1 MILAIKIEKKQTEIP
16 IEIGDLKFAF
26 DVTDESIKNFR
37 ENAIK
42 IQMELEGLEN
52 KEDENLELSKD
63 ILRKGF
69 DLMLGEGAFEK
80 IYQMTPSIPYLL
92 NYFIQLV
99 DGLTEEINDI
109 GAIQERAN
117 KYLRKKK

>member
-1 MILAIKIEKKQTEIP
+1 MAIKIEKKQTEIP

-26 DVTDESIKNFR
+26 DVTDESIQRFR

-42 IQMELEGLEN
+42 IQQELEVIDDEEEDFN
-52 KEDENLELSKD
+52 KAKD
-63 ILRKGF
+63 ILKKGF
-69 DLMLGEGAFEK
+69 DVILGDGAFERV
-80 IYQMTPSIPYLL
+80 YQMTPSIPYLL

>member
-1 MILAIKIEKKQTEIP
+1 MAIKIEKKQTEIP

>member
-1 MILAIKIEKKQTEIP
+1 LAIKIEKKQTEIP

-26 DVTDESIKNFR
+26 DVTDESIQRFR

-42 IQMELEGLEN
+42 IQQELEVIDDEEEDFN
-52 KEDENLELSKD
+52 KAKD
-63 ILRKGF
+63 ILKKGF
-69 DLMLGEGAFEK
+69 DVILGDGAFERV
-80 IYQMTPSIPYLL
+80 YQMTPSIPYLL

>member
-26 DVTDESIKNFR
+26 DVTDESIQRFR

-42 IQMELEGLEN
+42 IQQELEAIDDEEEDFN
-52 KEDENLELSKD
+52 KAKD

-69 DLMLGEGAFEK
+69 DVILGDGAFEEV
-80 IYQMTPSIPYLL
+80 YQMTPSIPYLL
-92 NYFIQLV
+92 NYFVQLV
-99 DGLTEEINDI
+99 DGLTEELNDI
-109 GAIQERAN
+109 GAFQERAN

>member
-1 MILAIKIEKKQTEIP
+1 MAIKIEKKQTEIP

-26 DVTDESIKNFR
+26 DVTDESIQRFR

-42 IQMELEGLEN
+42 IQQELEVINDEEEDFN
-52 KEDENLELSKD
+52 KTKD
-63 ILRKGF
+63 ILKKGF
-69 DLMLGEGAFEK
+69 DVILGDGAFERV
-80 IYQMTPSIPYLL
+80 YQMTPSIPYLL

-99 DGLTEEINDI
+99 DGLTEELNDI
-109 GAIQERAN
+109 GAFQERAN